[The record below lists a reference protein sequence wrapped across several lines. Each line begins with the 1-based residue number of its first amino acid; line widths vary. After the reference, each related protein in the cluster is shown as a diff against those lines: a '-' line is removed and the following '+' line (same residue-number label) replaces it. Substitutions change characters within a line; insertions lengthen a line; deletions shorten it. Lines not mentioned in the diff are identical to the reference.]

1 MGFIHQQTK
10 PWAHQQ
16 KEMDPPIHGELS
28 RLLTEA
34 ETDPILH
41 GTIKQGLKRSKN
53 SPGFGDNQ
61 MVIPNYQ

>member
-1 MGFIHQQTK
+1 MSLFMGFIHQQTK
-10 PWAHQQ
+10 LWAHQQ

-41 GTIKQGLKRSKN
+41 GTIKQGLKRSKTHLVL
-53 SPGFGDNQ
+53 
-61 MVIPNYQ
+61 VITRW